1 MKTFERER
9 TASVSTINSRK
20 IIMTMYFVRTSAI
33 VLVIFLLFYLIQK
46 LFVYSD
52 ATFSNFLLSNFSYF
66 FGLIIFLLLIQIM
79 YYFYNELKNRRKV
92 GVGKREV
99 IIQYAVSLM
108 LIISVLIALYVL
120 NAL

>member
-108 LIISVLIALYVL
+108 LILCGLIALYVL

>member
-9 TASVSTINSRK
+9 IVPSSTVNSRK